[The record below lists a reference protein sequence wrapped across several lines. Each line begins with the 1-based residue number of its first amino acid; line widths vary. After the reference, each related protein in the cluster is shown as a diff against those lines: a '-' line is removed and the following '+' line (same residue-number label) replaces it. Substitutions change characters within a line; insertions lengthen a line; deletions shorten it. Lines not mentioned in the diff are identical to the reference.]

1 MSAHCSNLYTLEA
14 PVAQTQAD
22 NHNVSTDQASKQA
35 PPSTDKKQS
44 RALWIVILAFTIFVV
59 TVFLTQNREQIAWIE
74 DYNTGIELAKQ
85 QNKPALLC
93 FFKQYTHFSSD
104 IWQIYKGA
112 DVKKY
117 VVANFVPILID
128 VDKQPEIARRYK
140 VTYYPTHYIENP
152 DTNQIDGPF
161 VGAFRLFE
169 FIKQPRKYAPKS
181 SVLQ

>member
-1 MSAHCSNLYTLEA
+1 M
-14 PVAQTQAD
+14 AQTQGD
-22 NHNVSTDQASKQA
+22 NHDGSTNQTSKQA
-35 PPSTDKKQS
+35 QPSANKKQS
-44 RALWIVILAFTIFVV
+44 RALWIVILVFTTFVV
-59 TVFLTQNREQIAWIE
+59 TVFLTQNREQIAWK

-93 FFKQYTHFSSD
+93 FSKQNAPFCSGM
-104 IWQIYKGA
+104 WQNIYNKP

-117 VVANFVPILID
+117 VEANFVPILID

-140 VTYYPTHYIENP
+140 VTYYPTHYVENP
-152 DTNQIDGPF
+152 STNEIDGPF

-181 SVLQ
+181 SVLR